1 MAMRAPPNRPDAT
14 WRRTPAAL
22 LLIPLLLGCGAETQ
36 RTAPADGRDVAV
48 EVRSV
53 VVAPS
58 ADTPIVLLEELQG
71 ERTLPIWIGDAEA
84 RSIAVQLENV
94 EWPRPNAHDLATRLL
109 MGLGGRVER
118 VVVTEL
124 RGSTYFALLV
134 VRAPGGLVEIDAR
147 PSDAIAIALRANAP
161 VYVRDALLE
170 AAVREA
176 ERNDGDEPQLAL

>member
-1 MAMRAPPNRPDAT
+1 M
-14 WRRTPAAL
+14 
-22 LLIPLLLGCGAETQ
+22 
-36 RTAPADGRDVAV
+36 APADGPDVAV

-53 VVAPS
+53 VLDPS
-58 ADTPIVLLEELQG
+58 TDSPIVLLEERHG

-84 RSIAVQLENV
+84 RSIAVRLENV

-134 VRAPGGLVEIDAR
+134 VRAAGCLVEIDAHAR
-147 PSDAIAIALRANAP
+147 AMPLPSRCA
-161 VYVRDALLE
+161 
-170 AAVREA
+170 
-176 ERNDGDEPQLAL
+176 